1 MKMLRL
7 LGSTIAA
14 GLVGCSPLLGRAR
27 SSAATPAAY
36 DSAAL
41 APPIVQV
48 RDYPGS
54 SIVSIVAWDADDPSF
69 GLRTSV
75 TRTGELVG
83 GVRFGDHR
91 FYVSPLI
98 VNRMGGFAYAS
109 VTEGK
114 VLVRTG
120 TQRDTYA
127 CFYGETCSPMV
138 AEGVRLPDSVLRA
151 NRDSLT
157 MTFFPRVLDPWSH
170 TLRGELIAAYLEKVD
185 SVVAA
190 MKKTGP
196 T

>member
-7 LGSTIAA
+7 LGTTIAA
-14 GLVGCSPLLGRAR
+14 GLVGCSPLMGRAR

-36 DSAAL
+36 DSAVL

-54 SIVSIVAWDADDPSF
+54 SVVSIVAWDADDPSF
-69 GLRTSV
+69 GLRSSV

-91 FYVSPLI
+91 LYVTPLLA
-98 VNRMGGFAYAS
+98 RQMGGFKYAS
-109 VTEGK
+109 ITEGR
-114 VLVRTG
+114 LLLRTG
-120 TQRDTYA
+120 TQRDVCS
-127 CFYGETCSPMV
+127 CFYGKACSPMV
-138 AEGVRLPDSVLRA
+138 TDGVRLPDSVLRA

-157 MTFFPRVLDPWSH
+157 VTFFPGTLEPWSH

-185 SVVAA
+185 SVVAV
-190 MKKTGP
+190 MKKAGT